1 MPSIV
6 NLIAK
11 CVIHNYFQNISGYDI
26 RENVKPQDY
35 IQFSLNSGFFFAP
48 KAIRVAM
55 SLPPRPKHA
64 EKLHAW

>member
-11 CVIHNYFQNISGYDI
+11 CVIHNYFQTISGYDI

-35 IQFSLNSGFFFAP
+35 I
-48 KAIRVAM
+48 
-55 SLPPRPKHA
+55 
-64 EKLHAW
+64 